1 MEGGRLSDHGESL
14 KLLSTAEKFVV
25 DLGDLLQDLAG
36 SLVVG
41 NELCN
46 LIVRLLW
53 YVIHL
58 RSQPRVADRKIVLGT
73 MTGPVGALASR
84 FATAFVTFDQGAA
97 EDRLEWRQF
106 AQESSAA
113 LSQCGSGF
121 VLHLCQT
128 TCLTGLIVVV

>member
-1 MEGGRLSDHGESL
+1 MEDGRLSNHGESL

-84 FATAFVTFDQGAA
+84 FATSFVALDKGAA
-97 EDRLEWRQF
+97 EDRFERRQF
-106 AQESSAA
+106 AQESLAA
-113 LSQCGSGF
+113 F
-121 VLHLCQT
+121 P
-128 TCLTGLIVVV
+128 